1 MSLLP
6 TGVVVAPG
14 NNYFVSRDAE
24 IEGPSAGVRFDPP
37 WTPSPGSTIGTVIQV
52 PGLIAD
58 TPVTVTL
65 QAKSISAT
73 TIADAQDCWL
83 ITSQAVQDRIYVYCY
98 AGGSGAG
105 GAPLSNTQFGISWS
119 VNSTN

>member
-24 IEGPSAGVRFDPP
+24 IDGPLAGVRFNPP
-37 WTPSPGSTIGTVIQV
+37 WTPSPGGSIGTVIQV
-52 PGLIAD
+52 PGLIAN
-58 TPVTVTL
+58 TPVTVSL
-65 QAKSISAT
+65 QASSITAT
-73 TIADAQDCWL
+73 TIADAQACWL
-83 ITSQAVQDRIYVYCY
+83 ITAQAVQDRIYVYCA
-98 AGGSGAG
+98 AGGSGANG
-105 GAPLSNTQFGISWS
+105 SPLNNADFGISWS